1 MGRHCMSEDV
11 RQADDQ
17 KLSILLRA
25 ARPTAGFPPGFQ
37 NAVWRR
43 IESGYRKPMRFVERL
58 AGLLLNPRF
67 AAAGLAA
74 VVLIAAGV
82 GAVRGIRSGE
92 QEARDRYLALVDP
105 SSHMQH

>member
-1 MGRHCMSEDV
+1 MSEEI
-11 RQADDQ
+11 RQADE
-17 KLSILLRA
+17 LRALLRA
-25 ARPTAGFPPGFQ
+25 VRPTAEFSPGFQ

-43 IESGYRKPMRFVERL
+43 IENSYQAPVRFVERL
-58 AGLLLNPRF
+58 AGLLLNPRL

-74 VVLIAAGV
+74 VVLIAAGA
-82 GAVRGIRSGE
+82 GAMRGIRSGE

>member
-1 MGRHCMSEDV
+1 MSEEMS
-11 RQADDQ
+11 QAADE
-17 KLSILLRA
+17 KLSALVRA
-25 ARPTAGFPPGFQ
+25 ARPAAAFPPGFQ

-43 IESGYRKPMRFVERL
+43 IEIGYRAPVRFVERL
-58 AGLLLNPRF
+58 AGLLLNPRL

-74 VVLIAAGV
+74 VVLIAAGA